1 LSQFGDAQT
10 LIASLTAELRITSS
24 TTEERDRNLLKLHS
38 SLKTMQDQLWEVL
51 ELIMANDNEREILVV
66 KLTVAES

>member
-10 LIASLTAELRITSS
+10 LVLTGELRITSS
-24 TTEERDRNLLKLHS
+24 TTEECDRNLLKLYS

-51 ELIMANDNEREILVV
+51 GLIMANENESEILVV